1 MFEWEEGV
9 YFPKKKS
16 CFFLVVIHAYTDFF
30 CCLRENYIF
39 ERKKMILSKGKMIFW
54 AKGIKRMNKFVSI
67 MFIFSN
73 HEKYTLT
80 ILLNL
85 D

>member
-1 MFEWEEGV
+1 
-9 YFPKKKS
+9 
-16 CFFLVVIHAYTDFF
+16 
-30 CCLRENYIF
+30 
-39 ERKKMILSKGKMIFW
+39 MILSKGKMKFW